1 MNLSH
6 TNRSV
11 TVEFLAE
18 VLVLCQALNMMFINK
33 FMVVVLEPPHAR
45 AREGCAALLYSYE
58 ICGLASILFQKL
70 PNPDLASGKA
80 KLSLVGYIVTV

>member
-45 AREGCAALLYSYE
+45 AREGAPRCYTLTKSAPCPSVY
-58 ICGLASILFQKL
+58 
-70 PNPDLASGKA
+70 
-80 KLSLVGYIVTV
+80 